1 MARRSEDSL
10 PFPLAPILDK
20 RINGR
25 SIVAVPV
32 PVPVP
37 VPTGTRDRAT
47 TAAHY
52 RDNDS
57 RRGRERLR
65 A

>member
-20 RINGR
+20 RINGC
-25 SIVAVPV
+25 SIAAVPV
-32 PVPVP
+32 PVPVS
-37 VPTGTRDRAT
+37 TGTRDRAT